1 MQLTPLKQL
10 GAKTRSQG
18 NGNESHE
25 GGGQVYLELVV
36 LVDQEV
42 VMNVIKFLGPSIQ
55 FGAEKV

>member
-10 GAKTRSQG
+10 GAKTQSQG
-18 NGNESHE
+18 NGNEPHE
-25 GGGQVYLELVV
+25 GGGQVYLELVL
-36 LVDQEV
+36 LVDQKV